1 MSQEKE
7 NGLRSADP
15 EQFHEL
21 MRKLYKEQH
30 KVETLGVDMNQYHVQ
45 AKLPAPLYREFQTLL
60 KQNNWSITTGIQ
72 YAIHKISPQKQQ
84 QS

>member
-1 MSQEKE
+1 MSQEME
-7 NGLRSADP
+7 NGLRSAEP

-30 KVETLGVDMNQYHVQ
+30 QVAPLTDANQYHVQ
-45 AKLPAPLYREFQTLL
+45 AKLPAPLYREFQALL
-60 KQNNWSITTGIQ
+60 KKNGWSITTGIQ
-72 YAIHKISPQKQQ
+72 YAIHKLSQQKQQ